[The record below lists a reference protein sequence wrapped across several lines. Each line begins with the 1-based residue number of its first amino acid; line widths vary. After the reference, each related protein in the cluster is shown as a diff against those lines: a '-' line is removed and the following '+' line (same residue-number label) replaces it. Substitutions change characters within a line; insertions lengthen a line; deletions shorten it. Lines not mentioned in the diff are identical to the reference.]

1 MTDIDKQH
9 QEDIEYLKE
18 NYSKEMQEYEKI
30 GNKKNFSEIINRVK
44 KLEKYKVE
52 LDSFYSEENKIF
64 GLTHFSSDA
73 GEIVFQFYD
82 FYGLDARVDMEHYL
96 EGKKYS
102 LDLWFEYDIVDFESL
117 ETAYIGM
124 KEIKKIIDDVIDGGN
139 KDE

>member
-9 QEDIEYLKE
+9 QEDMEYLKE

-30 GNKKNFSEIINRVK
+30 GTKKNFNEIINRVK

-82 FYGLDARVDMEHYL
+82 FYGFDARVDMEHYL

>member
-1 MTDIDKQH
+1 
-9 QEDIEYLKE
+9 
-18 NYSKEMQEYEKI
+18 MQEYEKI
-30 GNKKNFSEIINRVK
+30 GNKKNFNEIINRVK

-64 GLTHFSSDA
+64 RLTHFSSDA
-73 GEIVFQFYD
+73 GEITFQFHD
-82 FYGLDARVDMEHYL
+82 FYGLDARVDMKHYL
-96 EGKKYS
+96 EGKRYN

-117 ETAYIGM
+117 EAAYIGM